1 VTAPLDVTGSLATA
15 ILALPI
21 ASLLWLGA
29 LMLFGRTPTERTI
42 STVSGGAL
50 LLALLCAIGVLGDM
64 VVHDVDLVQVPLGSW
79 FEVGVYRFDAVL
91 LVDKL
96 SLPFI
101 FLTCI
106 LCGVVGRFSR
116 SYLHRDAGF
125 ARFYLLL
132 LVFAA
137 GMLLIVMAGSIDL
150 LFAGWELVGI
160 TSALLIAFF
169 NRRAE
174 PVRNG
179 LRAFATYR
187 VCDVGLLV
195 GAVLIHHYAHTSD
208 FEVAFDHGH
217 FPEGLSHLD
226 GGAATIVALLFVFA
240 SLGKSAQLPFSGW
253 LPRAMEGPTPSSAI
267 FYGGLSIH
275 AGAYLLLRISPI
287 LDRSPFAAAV
297 LVAIGLVTAAYAT
310 LVGRVQ
316 SDAKN
321 QLAYASI
328 AQVGLILAEI
338 GLGLRLLAVV
348 HIAGHAAVR
357 TLQFLRAPSLLHE
370 LHLMHGAAG
379 GELSPTGAHYERL
392 LPARAR
398 RWLYALAVQRTVIDS
413 ALERFVVAPVMLLA
427 RALDDAERRL
437 ASAFEPAKPAP
448 LPAPP
453 PHPVAALPSHAKDVD

>member
-1 VTAPLDVTGSLATA
+1 MSAPLDIAGSLTVAV
-15 ILALPI
+15 IALPF
-21 ASLLWLGA
+21 AALLWLGA
-29 LMLFGRTPTERTI
+29 QMLFGRAPAERTI
-42 STVSGGAL
+42 SFVAAGSL
-50 LLALLCAIGVLGDM
+50 LCALLCAVGVLGGM
-64 VVHDVDLVQVPLGSW
+64 LVHDVDLIEVPVGSW
-79 FEVGVYRFDAVL
+79 FSVGIYSFDAVL
-91 LVDKL
+91 LIDKL
-96 SLPFI
+96 SLPFVG
-101 FLTCI
+101 LTCI

-132 LVFAA
+132 LVFAS

-160 TSALLIAFF
+160 ASALLIAFF
-169 NRRAE
+169 DRRVE
-174 PVRNG
+174 PVRSG
-179 LRAFATYR
+179 LRTFAIYR
-187 VCDVGLLV
+187 ICDVGLLV

-226 GGAATIVALLFVFA
+226 GSAATIVALLIVFA
-240 SLGKSAQLPFSGW
+240 VLGKSAQLPFTGW

-287 LDRSPFAAAV
+287 LDRSPVAATV
-297 LVAIGLVTAAYAT
+297 LIAIGLVTSAYAT
-310 LVGRVQ
+310 LAGRVQ

-328 AQVGLILAEI
+328 AQVGIILAEI

-379 GELSPTGAHYERL
+379 GELRQPGAHYEKL
-392 LPARAR
+392 LPPRIR
-398 RWLYALAVQRTVIDS
+398 RWLYAVAVHRIVIDTLLERWFVSPVLAVART
-413 ALERFVVAPVMLLA
+413 
-427 RALDDAERRL
+427 LDAAERRL
-437 ASAFEPAKPAP
+437 TSAFENPRAQAVVV
-448 LPAPP
+448 PP
-453 PHPVAALPSHAKDVD
+453 PVHALSSHAKDVD